1 MLQTVKC
8 IDTTCKVFV
17 WGGLK
22 KILVSGSAF
31 SNFELKSLLYFVS
44 VLFKQ
49 ESTELHQTDTSVLNC

>member
-17 WGGLK
+17 RGGLK

-31 SNFELKSLLYFVS
+31 SNFELKSLLYFSS

-49 ESTELHQTDTSVLNC
+49 DVISSKHRAAPN